1 MDREEAIYTLK
12 NTAWLGTDEDRDK
25 TEQAVDMAIK
35 SLSAEQ
41 KEEELAEDI
50 ARRMAT
56 IIENEQDMRIILK
69 NASAEPTV
77 IRCRTLLSDEDFKAV
92 AERIRETNQ
101 NVIVIPCEAEVVS
114 TETSTETSTDL
125 ISRAEVLDIIAF
137 KRKLA
142 NIDGRILLDEIED
155 RINALPSSDRPSGEW
170 TDMCA
175 CSICGFQPWYER
187 DIHTLSYCPNCGAKM
202 KGGTE

>member
-56 IIENEQDMRIILK
+56 IIENEQDVRVILK
-69 NASAEPTV
+69 NASDDRPTEEWKINCTDFV
-77 IRCRTLLSDEDFKAV
+77 DWLLEK
-92 AERIRETNQ
+92 
-101 NVIVIPCEAEVVS
+101 
-114 TETSTETSTDL
+114 
-125 ISRAEVLDIIAF
+125 VLDEEDWDMNYQAYGEIICRKLKKLGVVTVKDGYYIIADD
-137 KRKLA
+137 A
-142 NIDGRILLDEIED
+142 
-155 RINALPSSDRPSGEW
+155 DRPSGEW

>member
-56 IIENEQDMRIILK
+56 IIENEQDMRVILK
-69 NASAEPTV
+69 NASDDRPTEEWKINCTDFV
-77 IRCRTLLSDEDFKAV
+77 DWLLEK
-92 AERIRETNQ
+92 
-101 NVIVIPCEAEVVS
+101 
-114 TETSTETSTDL
+114 
-125 ISRAEVLDIIAF
+125 VLDEEDWDMNYQAYGEIICRKLKKLGVVTVKDGYYIIADD
-137 KRKLA
+137 A
-142 NIDGRILLDEIED
+142 
-155 RINALPSSDRPSGEW
+155 DRPSGEW
-170 TDMCA
+170 EQIEIIDDDAESGVNDEATE
-175 CSICGFQPWYER
+175 CSICGYVYSSYYWAKTYFN
-187 DIHTLSYCPNCGAKM
+187 YCPNCGVRM
-202 KGGTE
+202 KAR